1 MEGEEGREEG
11 MNGGW
16 KGRKEERKG
25 GRTIAND
32 KIRNGG
38 GKNES
43 IEETVGAGNAS
54 WWHDTI
60 YKTLTQM

>member
-1 MEGEEGREEG
+1 MEGEEGRK
-11 MNGGW
+11 
-16 KGRKEERKG
+16 KGRKE

-43 IEETVGAGNAS
+43 KEETVGAGNAS